1 LESLLLPVDKFDRV
15 SVYDAVTLTLNFKVV
30 GNQVNRPALNE
41 RVLGPGWRVAEV
53 SWIASWRVAV
63 STLAI
68 VRVAWLAI
76 AAGSTTHLLLTLEG
90 SALRRVGVVRL
101 HVLRLTWISGDVLL
115 GLAHELVG
123 ARVLLRSP
131 IAERLLVKI
140 LVVWL
145 LHVI

>member
-1 LESLLLPVDKFDRV
+1 MNVGFGIACLESLLLPVDKFNRV

-41 RVLGPGWRVAEV
+41 RVLGPGWRVAKV

-68 VRVAWLAI
+68 VRVTWLAI

-101 HVLRLTWISGDVLL
+101 HVLRLTWISGDV
-115 GLAHELVG
+115 
-123 ARVLLRSP
+123 
-131 IAERLLVKI
+131 
-140 LVVWL
+140 
-145 LHVI
+145 